1 MDSEILMDD
10 YAYELPDERIAQKAI
25 EPRDSSKLLVYNSGQ
40 ISDCIFKD
48 INKQIPPETVLFF
61 NNAKVI
67 PARIFVKNANDAS
80 IEIFLLQPY
89 SLDHVTALNAT
100 NTVEW
105 ECMIGNKKKWKS
117 EEVLKLKTIDEEIIV
132 SRVADAVVRFEW
144 SSGLAFA
151 EILES
156 FGHLPLPPYIKHEAD
171 LNDAIRYQ
179 TIYSSVR
186 GSVAAPTAGLH
197 FSDSVLVDL
206 KNANIPMHFTTLHV
220 SAGTFLPVKSS
231 NALQHEMHR
240 ELFSIDIE
248 TIKALYNAKKVIAVG
263 TTSCRVLESIFWS
276 AIQISEGIEKPFSID
291 QFVYGN
297 RQNVMGK
304 KEALDIL
311 IAYMEANNIQQIN
324 GDTSIMIVPGYTF
337 RVINGLI
344 TNFHQPKSTLLL
356 LISAFIGQN
365 WKKVYTH
372 ALENNYRFL
381 SYGDS
386 SLLLP

>member
-1 MDSEILMDD
+1 MDD
-10 YAYELPDERIAQKAI
+10 YAYDLPDERIAQKAM
-25 EPRDSSKLLVYNSGQ
+25 EPRDCSKLLVYDSGE

-48 INKQIPPETVLFF
+48 ISTKIPTDSVLFF

-67 PARIFVKNANDAS
+67 PARIFVKNANNAS

-89 SLDHVTALNAT
+89 ALDHVTALNAH
-100 NTVEW
+100 NKVEW
-105 ECMIGNKKKWKS
+105 ECMIGNKKKWKP
-117 EEVLKLKTIDEEIIV
+117 EEVLKLQTLQEEISIT
-132 SRVADAVVRFEW
+132 RIADTIVRFEW

-179 TIYSSVR
+179 TVYSTVS

-197 FSDSVLVDL
+197 FSDEVLKEL
-206 KNANIPMHFTTLHV
+206 RNARIPLHFTTLHV

-231 NALQHEMHR
+231 NALEHVMHKEM
-240 ELFSIDIE
+240 FSIDIE
-248 TIKALYNAKKVIAVG
+248 TLRALYKAKKTIAVG

-276 AIQISEGIEKPFSID
+276 AVQVYEGIEKPFSIG
-291 QFVYGN
+291 QFVYRN
-297 RQNVMGK
+297 REIVMTK
-304 KEALDIL
+304 TEALEVL
-311 IAYMEANNIQQIN
+311 IAYMEENKIDQIN
-324 GDTSIMIVPGYTF
+324 GDTSIMIIPGYTF
-337 RVINGLI
+337 RIINGLI

-356 LISAFIGQN
+356 LISAFIGEK
-365 WKKVYTH
+365 WKNVYLH
-372 ALENNYRFL
+372 ALKNNYRFL